1 MNLVRRKENQVS
13 RPVNELDRLHDEIN
27 KLFDF
32 GWNRD
37 STGLF
42 DGVSAPSMDVVEN
55 DGEFLVRCDLPGVKK
70 DDVELSISSNV
81 LTIKGEKHGEQ
92 AKEETKYY
100 RRESWSGSFQR
111 SIALSE
117 SVDPDKVEAELKD
130 GVMTIRLPKREE
142 LKPKQIA
149 ISVK

>member
-1 MNLVRRKENQVS
+1 MNLVRRRGNQVN
-13 RPVNELDRLHDEIN
+13 RPTHELDRLHDEIN

-37 STGLF
+37 TTGLF
-42 DGVSAPSMDVVEN
+42 DRVGAPSMDVVEN

-70 DDVELSISSNV
+70 DDVDISISSNV
-81 LTIKGEKHGEQ
+81 LTIKGEKHGDEE
-92 AKEETKYY
+92 KEDTKYY
-100 RRESWSGSFQR
+100 RRETWSGSFQR

-117 SVDPDKVEAELKD
+117 SVDPDKVEADLKD
-130 GVMTIRLPKREE
+130 GVLNIRLPKREE

>member
-1 MNLVRRKENQVS
+1 MNLVRRRANQLD
-13 RPVNELDRLHDEIN
+13 RPTNELDRLHEEIN
-27 KLFDF
+27 RLFDF
-32 GWNRD
+32 GRD
-37 STGLF
+37 RDATGLF

-55 DGEFLVRCDLPGVKK
+55 EGEFLVRCDLPGVKK

-81 LTIKGEKHGEQ
+81 LTIKGEKHSEQ

>member
-81 LTIKGEKHGEQ
+81 LTIKGEKHDEQ